1 MESIRRLI
9 GDNFVVDY
17 TKIEEHKYA
26 HRCKISTQ
34 CISCHIWYM
43 LSVDALVKRISSNKL
58 PYICRKCVIT
68 IKMSESSTKK
78 KCKDAS
84 KKLWDNYII
93 KQAFIDR
100 SNKTKFLNRLDKAF
114 DD

>member
-1 MESIRRLI
+1 MESIKRLI
-9 GDNFVVDY
+9 GNNFIVDY

-34 CISCHIWYM
+34 CTSCHIWNM
-43 LSVDALVKRISSNKL
+43 LSVDALVKRMSSNRI
-58 PYICRKCVIT
+58 PYICRKCVII
-68 IKMSESSTKK
+68 IKMSEPSIKK

-84 KKLWDNYII
+84 EKLWGNYII

-100 SNKTKFLNRLDKAF
+100 SNKTKFLKRLDKAF